1 MQETENEKDTTVTA
15 DQVQKPKGRGMQTSG
30 MGCLVGLGLGGPL
43 AIFIIILDFWFFISG
58 PLSGDAYTTD
68 DLKSG
73 VLSMIVWLVILLLG
87 TGIGSYFLFRRA
99 GSDFVVMLVFSILC
113 TTIVPLVYYFSILS
127 SYLDALK

>member
-43 AIFIIILDFWFFISG
+43 AIFIIILDLAYFLGGPKSG
-58 PLSGDAYTTD
+58 NAYSAA

-73 VLSMIVWLVILLLG
+73 VTSMIVWLVILLLG
-87 TGIGSYFLFRRA
+87 TGIVSYFLIRRA
-99 GSDFVVMLVFSILC
+99 GRDFVIMLVFSILI
-113 TTIVPLVYYFSILS
+113 TTIVPLVYYFDNLS
-127 SYLDALK
+127 AYLDALK